1 MFQLGWDILQEKQ
14 INALLRDLFAKYHK
28 NMIEKMKDSDFIFK
42 HVNRLYYECIKYEW
56 FMHWFFKLKTKN
68 QVLIFKTKILNIS
81 NMK

>member
-1 MFQLGWDILQEKQ
+1 
-14 INALLRDLFAKYHK
+14 
-28 NMIEKMKDSDFIFK
+28 MIEKMKDSDFIFK